1 MNTTDD
7 ESSLVEWTMVAHAHR
22 SDSDELVGA
31 DSPADVCCGAVRSA
45 TVHEPSLWILFGDYA
60 LSSFS
65 DRMWMFAVPVLFVER
80 LQRGDDLSSSATS
93 LLLLPSSLYAL
104 LSQIACVLFGSAV
117 GAWIDVTDRRR
128 VVTLLLTLQNGCVV
142 AAAMLFAYMT
152 RASSVESGAAWH
164 ESSEFWIRLGLLTLL
179 GAVAALASL
188 GQSVAIKKDWVV
200 VLACRDATRLATI
213 NAVMRGIDLACDI
226 VAPMVFSII
235 LTSTDAS
242 TTLSAVAVWNVVSYF
257 PELFLLLSIY
267 RMSAPLQSRKA
278 PLQAGADDAV
288 AAEAGA
294 ALLSSSSA
302 ATPDAPAMP
311 SFVERWRIYA
321 AQPVLLSSVSL
332 ILLYVTALQPGYLL
346 TSYLKSQHVDD
357 IALAS
362 FRGAAAVSGL
372 CSTLVV
378 PFLMS
383 RGVRPETLALGAVSL
398 QFAFLLPTL
407 FTVFASE
414 TSPIV
419 FIVCVALSRVAL
431 YSFDLSVT
439 QIMQSVPEPVRGV
452 VNAAEGSLTNL
463 ASMLGYSLGIFLP
476 DPRDFGKL
484 VCISLLA
491 IFASVVCS
499 AIYWRGANA
508 RDHKV
513 RLAKA

>member
-1 MNTTDD
+1 MNTTED

-31 DSPADVCCGAVRSA
+31 ESAADACCGAVRSA

-80 LQRGDDLSSSATS
+80 LQRGDDLSASATS

-164 ESSEFWIRLGLLTLL
+164 ESPEFWMLFGLLTLL

-226 VAPMVFSII
+226 IAPMAFSVI

-278 PLQAGADDAV
+278 APPDDAA

-294 ALLSSSSA
+294 ALSSSSA
-302 ATPDAPAMP
+302 APDAPAMP

-332 ILLYVTALQPGYLL
+332 ILLYVTALQPGYLM

-414 TSPIV
+414 TSPVV